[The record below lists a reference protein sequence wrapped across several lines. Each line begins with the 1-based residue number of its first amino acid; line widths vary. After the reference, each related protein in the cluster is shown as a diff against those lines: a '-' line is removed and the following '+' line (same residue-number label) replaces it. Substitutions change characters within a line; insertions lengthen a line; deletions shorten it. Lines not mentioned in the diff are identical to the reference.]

1 MKGDAV
7 IHPSFP
13 ARLRARSLHHG
24 RRGQRGVALFVVI
37 VFVLMSMLLALWASR
52 TSMFNEL
59 VVGND
64 ADYQRAFEAAQALL
78 QDAELDIRGER
89 ADGFACDAGDV
100 STLPDEVCR
109 RGSVTKF
116 PLEAQE
122 LSPLLADLKAQ
133 PVHCRHGLCTRRTGR
148 QDFWNNTTVTDAA
161 AGEFPLTSLTVNT
174 PTDRVGAR
182 YGQYT
187 GALTGSS
194 TSPANPIL
202 ADTSA
207 ANRGGWYWIEVLPY
221 DESSKS
227 SNLIQGSG
235 TGLLPLNLTPS
246 VVYRITALAYGRKTN
261 IAGNPVTAVVLQE
274 TYAPTRRKD

>member
-1 MKGDAV
+1 MFLTY
-7 IHPSFP
+7 S
-13 ARLRARSLHHG
+13 ARACHRSLG
-24 RRGQRGVALFVVI
+24 QRQRGVALFVVI
-37 VFVLMSMLLALWASR
+37 VFVLLSMLLALWASR

-89 ADGFACDAGDV
+89 ADGLACDAADV
-100 STLPDEVCR
+100 SAQPDEVCR
-109 RGSVTKF
+109 RGSVTKI

-122 LSPLLADLKAQ
+122 LSPMLAYLHQQ
-133 PVHCRHGLCTRRTGR
+133 PVRCRHGLCTRRTGR
-148 QDFWNNTTVTDAA
+148 QDFWNNNTINDSAT
-161 AGEFPLTSLTVNT
+161 GEFPLSALTVSTAAN
-174 PTDRVGAR
+174 RVGAR

-194 TSPANPIL
+194 SAPANSIL
-202 ADTSA
+202 ADRSA
-207 ANRGGWYWIEVLPY
+207 DNRGGWYWIEVLPY

-227 SNLIQGSG
+227 ANLIPGSG

-246 VVYRITALAYGRKTN
+246 VVYRVTALAYGRKTN
-261 IAGNPVTAVVLQE
+261 ASGDPVTMVVLQE